1 MAKYELKLPK
11 MGESV
16 AEATITAWLK
26 EEGDT
31 IAADDAVVEIATD
44 KVDSDVPSEVAGIL
58 IEKRFAPDEVAQVG
72 EVLAVIETDSPL
84 ATAEDIDT
92 ATTATTDVPSS
103 KPISTAPKTAP
114 LAEQAVQ
121 QVAQEV
127 QQLQEQ
133 LQPIASSTE
142 RFYSPLV
149 KNMAAKENISQAE
162 LDAIPGTGQNQR
174 VTKND
179 MLAYLETRGQ
189 NKPVAPTKKSPS
201 ATETKNS
208 PQVTDKQPVSAESTP
223 THLTAPKMVS
233 GQDQIIEMS
242 RMGKMIADHMIHS
255 KETSA
260 HVQSFVEADV
270 TELWEWREKIKN
282 TFLDRTGEK
291 LTFTPLFITAVLK
304 ALRDFPILNS
314 SVDGDRIIQK
324 GAINIGMATA
334 LSDGNLIVPVIKN
347 ADHLNLFGLS
357 KAVNDLAQ
365 RARENKLLPDEV
377 QGGTYTVTNVGN
389 FGSIMGTPII
399 NQPQVGIIAVG
410 VIRKM
415 PAVIETPDGDFIGI
429 RRKLILSHSYDHRII
444 NGATGGQFVKN
455 VANYLENWDEPAPV

>member
-44 KVDSDVPSEVAGIL
+44 KVDSDVPSEVAGVL

-84 ATAEDIDT
+84 ATAEDVDTAAT
-92 ATTATTDVPSS
+92 ATTAVPSAT
-103 KPISTAPKTAP
+103 PISTAPKTAP
-114 LAEQAVQ
+114 LAEQAAQ

-162 LDAIPGTGQNQR
+162 LDTIPGTGQNQR
-174 VTKND
+174 LTKND
-179 MLAYLETRGQ
+179 MLAYLETRGL
-189 NKPVAPTKKSPS
+189 NKPVAPTTTATST
-201 ATETKNS
+201 TETKTS
-208 PQVTDKQPVSAESTP
+208 PPVTNKQSVSAESTP
-223 THLTAPKMVS
+223 TPQTTPKMVS

-242 RMGKMIADHMIHS
+242 RMGKMIADHMIRS
-255 KETSA
+255 KEISA

-282 TFLDRTGEK
+282 TFFERTGEK
-291 LTFTPLFITAVLK
+291 LTFTPLFVTAVLK

-314 SVDGDRIIQK
+314 TVDGDRIIQK

-377 QGGTYTVTNVGN
+377 QDGTYTVTNVGN